1 MVLKLLHMSL
11 FLVGRIMI
19 DLVLTW
25 PPSPL
30 SPNARLHWS
39 KVAKAKKKYR
49 ALIFA
54 ETLEQLG
61 TRPFHSWFHLQ
72 LSEKLILTMTFVP
85 PDNRSYDRD
94 NLTARMKAGI
104 DGMSDA
110 LKIDDKQFHT
120 VIATVDKTRVRKGTV
135 LINIKGENDGE
146 KN

>member
-1 MVLKLLHMSL
+1 
-11 FLVGRIMI
+11 MI

-61 TRPFHSWFHLQ
+61 TRPLE
-72 LSEKLILTMTFVP
+72 LSDKMILTMTFVP

>member
-1 MVLKLLHMSL
+1 
-11 FLVGRIMI
+11 MI
-19 DLVLTW
+19 DLVFTW

-61 TRPFHSWFHLQ
+61 TRPLQ
-72 LSEKLILTMTFVP
+72 LSDKMILTMTFVP